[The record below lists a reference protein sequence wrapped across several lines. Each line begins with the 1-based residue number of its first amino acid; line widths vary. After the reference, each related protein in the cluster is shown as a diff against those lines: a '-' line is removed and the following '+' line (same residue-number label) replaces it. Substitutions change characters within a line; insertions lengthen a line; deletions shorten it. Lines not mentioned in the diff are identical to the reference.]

1 MLLDRAHGVANDNGR
16 AAGGAVQP
24 FWHEQITHHIELVL
38 IFEADLLHGHL
49 VTFKEI
55 ICTVG
60 HIGS

>member
-1 MLLDRAHGVANDNGR
+1 MANDNGR
-16 AAGGAVQP
+16 AAGGVVQT
-24 FWHEQITHHIELVL
+24 FRDEQIAHDIELIL

>member
-1 MLLDRAHGVANDNGR
+1 MANDNGR
-16 AAGGAVQP
+16 AAGSVGQTFRNEEIA
-24 FWHEQITHHIELVL
+24 HHIELVL

-49 VTFKEI
+49 VTFEEV